1 MRFTPVLLSLV
12 VASAATAFASNV
24 GKRFPSEKTVIVD
37 QVTGLPVT
45 VLTTSPANDSKN
57 YQTHPQWTFDGKWVI
72 FRSDRSAAADASRD
86 MRNQAFAVNTIT
98 GVIVQLTD
106 SPNATGS
113 LNISRKKNLLYTMR
127 GGPWFS
133 ARLPDGAEPPAMKE
147 PPPRQLIEINLDV
160 LLADS
165 EAGTMKEPAAYERIV
180 ATLPAELR
188 DSGGFAL
195 DADETKA
202 YWGVAW
208 GPVPTPIPPRNAP
221 LAEGAAGARSGET
234 PEARARRE
242 LDARNGVGAPRN
254 MPIDREAQRAR
265 FEAQGKGPGGIRSI
279 DLQTGEIKTV
289 IDVDMRMGHVQTNYW
304 APGEI
309 MYCHET
315 GGDAP
320 QRMWFVR
327 SDGTDNRPLYVE
339 TPDEWITHE
348 VFIDADHIL
357 FNVMGHLAYLH
368 TKPTGVFELNIRT
381 NEVRVLGQGKGQGF
395 WHCNGTSDGR
405 WAVSDDFDGNVT
417 LINRQ
422 TGEMTVLTTGHVMR
436 PDHTHP
442 TFFTDNRQ
450 ILIQS
455 GLLSGGKS
463 LDLMVITIPDWLQN
477 P

>member
-1 MRFTPVLLSLV
+1 MRLYPTLLV
-12 VASAATAFASNV
+12 VAALSAATAFGSNV

-37 QVTGLPVT
+37 QVTGLPLT
-45 VLTTSPANDSKN
+45 VLTTSPANDSKL
-57 YQTHPQWTFDGKWVI
+57 YQTHPQWTYDGKWVI
-72 FRSDRSAAADASRD
+72 FRSDRSTPADAPRD
-86 MRNQAFAVNTIT
+86 MLNQAFAVNTIT

-113 LNISRKKNLLYTMR
+113 LNISRQKNLLYYMR
-127 GGPWFS
+127 GGPWFA
-133 ARLPDGAEPPAMKE
+133 ARTPDGVVPPAMKN
-147 PPPRQLIEINLDV
+147 PPPRQLVELNLD
-160 LLADS
+160 LLFADS
-165 EAGTMKEPAAYERIV
+165 EAGTVKEPAAYERIV
-180 ATLPAELR
+180 ATLPADLR

-195 DADETKA
+195 DADESKA

-208 GPVPTPIPPRNAP
+208 GPIPTSIPPRNATP
-221 LAEGAAGARSGET
+221 ATPRPAGTANAT
-234 PEARARRE
+234 PPRRA
-242 LDARNGVGAPRN
+242 
-254 MPIDREAQRAR
+254 PIDREAQRER
-265 FEAQGKGPGGIRSI
+265 FEAQGRGPGGIRSI
-279 DLQTGEIKTV
+279 DLRTGEVKTV
-289 IDVDMRMGHVQTNYW
+289 IDVDFRMGHVQTNYW

-327 SDGTDNRPLYVE
+327 ADGTDNHPLYVE

-348 VFIDADHIL
+348 VFVDADHII
-357 FNVMGHLAYLH
+357 FNVMGHLPYLH
-368 TKPTGVFELNIRT
+368 TKPTGVFELNVRT
-381 NEVRVLGQGKGQGF
+381 DEVRVLGQGQGRGF
-395 WHCNGTSDGR
+395 WHSNGSSDGR
-405 WAVSDDFDGNVT
+405 WAVADDFAGAVT

-422 TGEMTVLTTGHVMR
+422 TGQQTVLTTGHLMR

-455 GLLSGGKS
+455 GLLSGGQS
-463 LDLMVITIPDWLQN
+463 LDLMILTIPDRLQN